1 MDGRRGYRR
10 NGDSI
15 VHAQCKDYPLGCWR
29 ETVPTERLL
38 VRFALCWDVRVEGLC
53 VLQPCF
59 YFTEYSRESGVILRC
74 ALVGG
79 FLTFHVSVRSL
90 AEPACRALVRSQ
102 RERCRLNSRLFER
115 YFLNKREDV
124 ITIGSNLVR
133 SVACRCIFC

>member
-1 MDGRRGYRR
+1 M
-10 NGDSI
+10 
-15 VHAQCKDYPLGCWR
+15 
-29 ETVPTERLL
+29 VPTARLP
-38 VRFALCWDVRVEGLC
+38 VRFSLFRNYGAEGFY
-53 VLQPCF
+53 VLQTRC